1 MDENEVLLRQY
12 YSLVLS
18 LNKVEEQLKESRF

>member
-12 YSLVLS
+12 YSLVLN
-18 LNKVEEQLKESRF
+18 LNTVEDQLKEARF